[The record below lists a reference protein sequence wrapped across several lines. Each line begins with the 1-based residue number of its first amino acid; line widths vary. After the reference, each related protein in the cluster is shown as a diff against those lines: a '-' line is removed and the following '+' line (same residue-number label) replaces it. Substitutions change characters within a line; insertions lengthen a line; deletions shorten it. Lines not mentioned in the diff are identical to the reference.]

1 MKKILL
7 VPCFLLLMG
16 NLQAQKKSTLKD
28 EEISGKIEWQIN
40 IKNGVEVK
48 MKEAEY
54 KYDKD
59 GNIVMEKTWDNTGK
73 LKDYFEY
80 TYDSEGNVLTQITY
94 NEKKQVTKKEVYT
107 YRGQLKTEKKT
118 YGADG
123 KLVSRK
129 IYEYSTF

>member
-1 MKKILL
+1 MKKFLL
-7 VPCFLLLMG
+7 VPCFLLLLG
-16 NLQAQKKSTLKD
+16 NVQAQKKSTLKD

-59 GNIVMEKTWDNTGK
+59 GNIVMEKIWDSEGK

-80 TYDSEGNVLTQITY
+80 TYDSEGNELSRTSY
-94 NEKKQVTKKEVYT
+94 NDKKQVVKKEVYT
-107 YRGQLKTEKKT
+107 YKGQLKVEKKT
-118 YGADG
+118 FGPNG

-129 IYEYSTF
+129 IYEYSKF

>member
-1 MKKILL
+1 MKKFLL
-7 VPCFLLLMG
+7 VTCFLLLLG
-16 NLQAQKKSTLKD
+16 GLHAQKKSTLKD

-59 GNIVMEKTWDNTGK
+59 GNVVMEKTWDNTGK

-80 TYDSEGNVLTQITY
+80 TYDSEGNVLTQISY
-94 NEKKQVTKKEVYT
+94 NEKKQVIKKEVFT
-107 YRGQLKTEKKT
+107 YRGQLKLEKKT
-118 YGADG
+118 FGADG
-123 KLVSRK
+123 KLASRK
-129 IYEYSTF
+129 VYEYTTF